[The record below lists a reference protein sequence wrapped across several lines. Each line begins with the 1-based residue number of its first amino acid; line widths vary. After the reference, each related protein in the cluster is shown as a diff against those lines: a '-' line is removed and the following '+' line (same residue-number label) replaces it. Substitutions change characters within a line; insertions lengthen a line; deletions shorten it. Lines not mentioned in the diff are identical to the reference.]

1 MRAIKYTTATWA
13 KRVTVMM
20 LMLMLMM
27 TTTIRG
33 IIEARAPSRPPRRSW
48 RRCRWTWGRRQSPAV
63 GCRRSTWAFLGLAE
77 DLEQLVVGEEVEPRE
92 GHPLGPCTAAEQAGK
107 EVYSHDGPIR
117 RRERGY
123 ILTTDQSDTGSTGI
137 FSRGGAKLER
147 ARLSA
152 AIGHR
157 LTTVLPLLFSH
168 YPKRQQLFNGPMGLL
183 LHTCTR
189 VAHE

>member
-63 GCRRSTWAFLGLAE
+63 GCRRSTWACAAAPPAK
-77 DLEQLVVGEEVEPRE
+77 QSRE
-92 GHPLGPCTAAEQAGK
+92 N
-107 EVYSHDGPIR
+107 R
-117 RRERGY
+117 
-123 ILTTDQSDTGSTGI
+123 ILQRYTKKIITFYFT
-137 FSRGGAKLER
+137 
-147 ARLSA
+147 
-152 AIGHR
+152 
-157 LTTVLPLLFSH
+157 
-168 YPKRQQLFNGPMGLL
+168 
-183 LHTCTR
+183 
-189 VAHE
+189 